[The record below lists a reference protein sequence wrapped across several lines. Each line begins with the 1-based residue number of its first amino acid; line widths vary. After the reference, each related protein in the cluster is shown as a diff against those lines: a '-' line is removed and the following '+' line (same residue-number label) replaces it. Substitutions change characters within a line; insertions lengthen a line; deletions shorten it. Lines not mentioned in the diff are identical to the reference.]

1 MMSTTSSSSR
11 VHAVASTSA
20 RRAVARRAAP
30 RAAVEPP
37 SSDTAAEAAA
47 GAEAPPPQQQQQQDI
62 LDPADGSVQYAAPQ
76 GDAGTEMLGNFF
88 STFKTG
94 RASETINGRA
104 AQMGFLAAA
113 YSELTTGTSLR
124 EQLFVTRNIDTALV
138 HKTINYPQAGFFMA
152 LATVVL
158 VTA

>member
-1 MMSTTSSSSR
+1 
-11 VHAVASTSA
+11 
-20 RRAVARRAAP
+20 
-30 RAAVEPP
+30 
-37 SSDTAAEAAA
+37 
-47 GAEAPPPQQQQQQDI
+47 
-62 LDPADGSVQYAAPQ
+62 
-76 GDAGTEMLGNFF
+76 MLGNFF

-158 VTA
+158 VTAGSLPPALKGKNPNGLDEVPEDLAFFKASSEVANSRWAMVGLAALWGIEGITGGALLSFGQ